1 MAARKPTRKP
11 SRKAPAS
18 KLGAPMPAAAKVSAR
33 KAATPKTP
41 ARKAGL
47 TLRPLR
53 AEDLPAV
60 VALDRQASGRS
71 RRGFYE
77 KRLQTALR
85 NPESLVTRGAFA
97 GGKLVGFAFA
107 RLLDGEFGAEQAT
120 AALDAIGV
128 DPAHRGK
135 GVGRALIAGLDAAL
149 KKRGVVEMQTQDVW
163 TNTGLLGFFAAAG
176 FRLAPRYV
184 LERPTAEP
192 VLF

>member
-11 SRKAPAS
+11 VRQAAQKTAAQKTAAP
-18 KLGAPMPAAAKVSAR
+18 KRAAAKAPVR
-33 KAATPKTP
+33 
-41 ARKAGL
+41 RAGL
-47 TLRPLR
+47 TLRPLQ
-53 AEDLPAV
+53 AQDLPAV
-60 VALDRQASGRS
+60 VALDREASGRS

-85 NPESLVTRGAFA
+85 HPESLVTRGAFI
-97 GGKLVGFAFA
+97 GNKLVGFAFA

-135 GVGRALIAGLDAAL
+135 GVGRALIAGLDSAL
-149 KKRGVVEMQTQDVW
+149 KKRGVVEMQTQDIW
-163 TNTGLLGFFAAAG
+163 TNTDLLGFFAAAG
-176 FRLAPRYV
+176 FQLAPRYV

>member
-11 SRKAPAS
+11 SRKAA
-18 KLGAPMPAAAKVSAR
+18 APKRTAAKLTAR
-33 KAATPKTP
+33 KSAAPKTP

-47 TLRPLR
+47 TLRPLQ

-85 NPESLVTRGAFA
+85 HPESLVTRGAFT
-97 GGKLVGFAFA
+97 GSKLVGFAFA

-135 GVGRALIAGLDAAL
+135 GVGRTLIAGLDAAL

-163 TNTGLLGFFAAAG
+163 TNTDLLGFFAAAG

>member
-1 MAARKPTRKP
+1 MATRKP
-11 SRKAPAS
+11 IRKP
-18 KLGAPMPAAAKVSAR
+18 VR
-33 KAATPKTP
+33 KAAGPKQAAPKKAVRKAAAPKAP

-47 TLRPLR
+47 ALRPLQ
-53 AEDLPAV
+53 AGDLPAV
-60 VALDRQASGRS
+60 VALDRQVSGRS

-85 NPESLVTRGAFA
+85 HPESLVTRGAFV
-97 GGKLVGFAFA
+97 GNKLVGFAFA

-128 DPAHRGK
+128 DPVHRGK
-135 GVGRALIAGLDAAL
+135 GVGRALIAGLDSAL
-149 KKRGVVEMQTQDVW
+149 KKRGVVEMQTQDIW
-163 TNTGLLGFFAAAG
+163 TNIDLLGFFAAAG
-176 FRLAPRYV
+176 FQLAPRYV